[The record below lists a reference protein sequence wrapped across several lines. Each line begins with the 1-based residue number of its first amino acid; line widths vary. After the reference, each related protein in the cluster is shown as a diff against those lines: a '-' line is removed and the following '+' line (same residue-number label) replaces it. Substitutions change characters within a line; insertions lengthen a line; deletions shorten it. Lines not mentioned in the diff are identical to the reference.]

1 MPGQHLDPYLGI
13 AVQQQPDQLLTDRAG
28 GADDTDN
35 IFTRAHD
42 G

>member
-1 MPGQHLDPYLGI
+1 LAFL
-13 AVQQQPDQLLTDRAG
+13 QQADQFLTDRAS